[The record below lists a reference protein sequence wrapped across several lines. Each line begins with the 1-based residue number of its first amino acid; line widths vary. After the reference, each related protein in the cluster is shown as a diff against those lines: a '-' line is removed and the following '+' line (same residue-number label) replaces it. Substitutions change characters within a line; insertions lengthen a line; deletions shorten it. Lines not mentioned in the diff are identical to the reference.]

1 MKKLITFCCLVL
13 LASCGDKSSKNS
25 NESVTDSDSLPT
37 IGSAPFDKLPD
48 GTQIDK
54 YTLEAKDGQK
64 IEIITY
70 GGIITSWMVPDKNGK
85 LGDVVLGHDSMEG
98 YLTPSP
104 YFGALIGRY
113 GNRIAKGKFTLDGE
127 TYELATN
134 NDQNHLHGGN
144 VGFDKVVWDASEVK
158 REHATGLLLKYTS
171 ADGEEGYPGTLK
183 TEVTYWMNEDGSVEI
198 DYKATTDKKT
208 VVNLTNHAYYN
219 LGVDKSTIL
228 NHELTLH
235 ADRFLPVDATL
246 IPTGELRPV
255 SGTPFDFTT
264 SKRIGDEIGAENQ
277 QIQFGGG
284 YDHCWVIT
292 DNSDNMKLAAELY
305 EPTSGRLM
313 EVYTTEPAI
322 QFYSGNFLDGTLT
335 GKNGQVYNYRSGMC
349 LETQHYPDSPNQPD
363 FPSVVLNPGET
374 YHTTTKMVFKTK

>member
-1 MKKLITFCCLVL
+1 MAAFALV
-13 LASCGDKSSKNS
+13 SCGGSSDS
-25 NESVTDSDSLPT
+25 NESTETESQ
-37 IGSAPFDKLPD
+37 APKISKTVFDRLPD
-48 GTQIDK
+48 GTVIDQ
-54 YTLEAKDGQK
+54 YSLEAPSGEK
-64 IEIITY
+64 IDIITY
-70 GGIITSWMVPDKNGK
+70 GGIITSWLVPDRDGN

-98 YLTPSP
+98 YLAPSP

-113 GNRIAKGKFTLDGE
+113 GNRIAKGRFTLDGE

-144 VGFDKVVWDASEVK
+144 VGFDKVVWAAAEVFK
-158 REHATGLLLKYTS
+158 ENATGLKLNYTS
-171 ADGEEGYPGTLK
+171 VDGEEGYPGNLQ

-208 VVNLTNHAYYN
+208 VINLTNHAYYN
-219 LGVDKSTIL
+219 LGADKSTIL

-255 SGTPFDFTT
+255 NGTPFDFTT
-264 SKRIGDEIGAENQ
+264 SKRIGEEIGAENQ
-277 QIQFGGG
+277 QIQYGGG
-284 YDHCWVIT
+284 YDHCWVLS
-292 DNSDNMKLAAELY
+292 DSSDNMKLAAELY

-322 QFYSGNFLDGTLT
+322 QFYSGNFLDGTIT
-335 GKNGQVYNYRSGMC
+335 GKGGQVYSYRSGLC

-374 YHTTTKMVFKTK
+374 YSTTTKMVFKTK